1 MGRWINTYLLHWGN
15 FAASEF
21 AQWKAPQWVLMGHF
35 FLFLGFNYM
44 MIWKR
49 LISNSEYPLNIPN
62 QFSSCINLTCQNVL
76 IFSCVFLSAKS
87 AVWRAEPQ
95 TARRGKNL
103 VWPSGIFTE
112 EISLWWGQ
120 SSCNENIFLVMYE
133 VSLTRGSHLY
143 WAIIKCYFN
152 FISWLNYR
160 DWSNSIRA
168 EFFEHKV
175 FKYFLNRS
183 W

>member
-1 MGRWINTYLLHWGN
+1 MIRSIKRLFSYFSLSIS
-15 FAASEF
+15 F
-21 AQWKAPQWVLMGHF
+21 VLCLTFFF
-35 FLFLGFNYM
+35 FLPCLTTWRYKKG
-44 MIWKR
+44 W
-49 LISNSEYPLNIPN
+49 LATLNIPWIYLI
-62 QFSSCINLTCQNVL
+62 SSPCAYILFNLSKCIDFFL
-76 IFSCVFLSAKS
+76 CVFLSAKS

-95 TARRGKNL
+95 TARREKNL

-133 VSLTRGSHLY
+133 VSLTRGLHLY

-152 FISWLNYR
+152 FISWLNYW
-160 DWSNSIRA
+160 DWSSSIRA

-175 FKYFLNRS
+175 FKYFLIVPGRMNK
-183 W
+183 